1 MEPSRQPRFQ
11 GHPAPVGS
19 RIAATNLTR
28 FATAL
33 RNFQSNQP
41 STTCVKSTP
50 IIVDYSFLDFRRFVA
65 SGLLE
70 YGESEWFAVRH
81 RSPSTPRHRIY
92 SIGLHS
98 FLPQRYLRGFHPFFI
113 PRKHRIKQLQTWI
126 TIWLIIFPYIAVPSI
141 KNNYI
146 RFSATSMAVTMQKP
160 LLFTMFVYFKVDWL
174 RVGSERPVK

>member
-50 IIVDYSFLDFRRFVA
+50 MIGDYSFLDFRRFVA

-113 PRKHRIKQLQTWI
+113 PRKHRIKQLHTW
-126 TIWLIIFPYIAVPSI
+126 TYIWLIIFPYVAVPSI
-141 KNNYI
+141 KDIYFGFPAN
-146 RFSATSMAVTMQKP
+146 TLAVIMQIP
-160 LLFTMFVYFKVDWL
+160 LQFVVVVYL
-174 RVGSERPVK
+174 